1 MASLNVFKVGM
12 RMAKKNSE
20 KNKSSKNVSSITNKL
35 YGRMIAKKVGIY
47 FSCDLFLLFALAFG
61 WMVQQEM
68 QVYGNVTIER
78 NRAFLMDGN
87 ITTLQYVI
95 FENDIKKVQ
104 ADAFIPILF
113 ILSMVIVAIAFQT
126 LGCLLSSYGEYRG
139 IKRTL
144 KPLNELALKAD
155 EISRM
160 SFDGSKYHKVEDAIS
175 SVSPEDMH
183 TLSLEDEDLRGIEMA
198 MNNLIVKMHDTY
210 QQQSRFVD
218 DASHELRTPIAVI
231 QGYANMLDRWG
242 KTDEEVLEESIAAIK
257 NESDHMNHLVE
268 QLLFLARGDNG
279 RNVMHFEKISVSSMM
294 KEIYEESLMIDEKH
308 PYKFNAGTDSDITL
322 SADASMLKQAVRILV
337 DNAAKY
343 TAEGDEISLS
353 VGRDGSGTPF
363 VQVQDSG
370 IGMAEADVQHMFDRF
385 FRSDNTRDIQGTGL
399 GLSIAKWIVDKHGG
413 HFEILSREGLGTRI
427 RIVLG

>member
-1 MASLNVFKVGM
+1 MSN
-12 RMAKKNSE
+12 KNAE
-20 KNKSSKNVSSITNKL
+20 KTKSSKRVNSITNKL
-35 YGRMIAKKVGIY
+35 YGRMVAKKAGIY
-47 FSCDLFLLFALAFG
+47 FSCDVFLFFALSFG
-61 WMVQQEM
+61 WILLQEM
-68 QVYGNVTIER
+68 QVFKTVIP
-78 NRAFLMDGN
+78 NRDRLFRMKGN
-87 ITTLQYVI
+87 ITTLRYVVI
-95 FENDIKKVQ
+95 ENDIEKVN
-104 ADAFIPILF
+104 ADAFTPLLYIATVLI
-113 ILSMVIVAIAFQT
+113 IAIFFQV
-126 LGCLLSSYGEYRG
+126 LGSILSSYAEYRG
-139 IKRTL
+139 IKKTL

-183 TLSLEDEDLRGIEMA
+183 TLSLEDDDLRGIE
-198 MNNLIVKMHDTY
+198 MHDTY

-242 KTDEEVLEESIAAIK
+242 KTDEEVLEESISAIK
-257 NESDHMNHLVE
+257 HESDHMNHLVE

-279 RNVMHFEKISVSSMM
+279 RNVMHFENISISDMM

-308 PYKFNAGTDSDITL
+308 PYKFSTELGDRNIIVK
-322 SADASMLKQAVRILV
+322 ADASMLKQAVRILV

-343 TAEGDEISLS
+343 TAEGDEISLK
-353 VGRDGSGTPF
+353 VGLDRQGKPF
-363 VQVQDSG
+363 LQVQDSG

-427 RIVLG
+427 RIVIG

>member
-1 MASLNVFKVGM
+1 MS
-12 RMAKKNSE
+12 KNSTE
-20 KNKSSKNVSSITNKL
+20 KVKSSKRVSSITNKL
-35 YGRMIAKKVGIY
+35 YGRMVAKKAGLY
-47 FSCDLFLLFALAFG
+47 FSCDVFLFAALSFG
-61 WMVQQEM
+61 WMLLQEIEAF
-68 QVYGNVTIER
+68 GNFDPDR
-78 NRAFLMDGN
+78 NRSLQIKGNMLNTLRYVIVEDDIEKVNAKAFLPLAY
-87 ITTLQYVI
+87 IVSVVLIAIIIQ
-95 FENDIKKVQ
+95 
-104 ADAFIPILF
+104 ILGS
-113 ILSMVIVAIAFQT
+113 I
-126 LGCLLSSYGEYRG
+126 LSSYAEYRG
-139 IKRTL
+139 IKKTL

-242 KTDEEVLEESIAAIK
+242 KTDEEVLEESISAIK
-257 NESDHMNHLVE
+257 HESDHMNHLVE

-279 RNVMHFEKISVSSMM
+279 RNVMHFERISISDMM

-308 PYKFNAGTDSDITL
+308 PYKFNNVLGDQNIEVT
-322 SADASMLKQAVRILV
+322 ADASMLKQAVRILV

-353 VGRDGSGTPF
+353 VGIENQGKPF

-427 RIVLG
+427 RIVIG